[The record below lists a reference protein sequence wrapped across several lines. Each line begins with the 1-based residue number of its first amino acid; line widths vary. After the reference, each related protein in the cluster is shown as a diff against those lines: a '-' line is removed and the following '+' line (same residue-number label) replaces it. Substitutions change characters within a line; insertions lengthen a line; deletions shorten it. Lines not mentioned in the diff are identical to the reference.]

1 MRKEEERVGGRKGQ
15 EWCEEGGRRKGEW
28 EGRERQL

>member
-15 EWCEEGGRRKGEW
+15 EWCEEGGRESGR
-28 EGRERQL
+28 EGRDSFD